1 MIPKSGH
8 RVSEKIMGVLRQG
21 PKRGM
26 RAPQPELAS
35 RSNSE
40 RAMKKFMIAA
50 AAAGLAIAAIT
61 GASAQEKLKV
71 GFIYVGPIG
80 DMGWSYQHEVGRRAI
95 EEAYKG
101 KIDTTY
107 LENVNEGPDAE
118 GSIEQLVRAGNKL
131 IYTTSFGFMDAT
143 AKVAKKYPNVM
154 FEHATGYKR
163 DKNLATYSG
172 RFYEGRYIQGVI
184 AAKVSKTGTIGYIGS
199 FPIPEVVSGI
209 NAMMLGAQSVRPD
222 MKVKIIWVNSW
233 YDPGKEAAA
242 ARALADQGADILTQ
256 HTDSAA
262 ATQFANERGIFSFG
276 QDSDQI
282 KFGPK
287 AQLTAI
293 INNWTPYYVDRVKL
307 ALDNKWETGDVWGG
321 LNSKIVQ
328 MAPYTNMPDDVKK
341 LAMDT
346 EAAISPGKLHP
357 FKCPVIDQDGKAVEC
372 KGGANLDDGQ
382 ILGMNFY
389 IKGID
394 DKVPGK

>member
-1 MIPKSGH
+1 
-8 RVSEKIMGVLRQG
+8 
-21 PKRGM
+21 
-26 RAPQPELAS
+26 
-35 RSNSE
+35 
-40 RAMKKFMIAA
+40 
-50 AAAGLAIAAIT
+50 
-61 GASAQEKLKV
+61 
-71 GFIYVGPIG
+71 
-80 DMGWSYQHEVGRRAI
+80 MGWSYQHEVARRAI
-95 EEAYKG
+95 QDQFKD
-101 KIDTTY
+101 KIDTSF

-118 GSIEQLVRAGNKL
+118 RSIEQLVRTGHKL

-143 AKVAKKYPNVM
+143 AKVAKKYPNLM

-172 RFYEGRYIQGVI
+172 RFYEGRYIQGQI
-184 AAKVSKTGTIGYIGS
+184 AAKMSKTGVIGYIGS

-209 NAMMLGAQSVRPD
+209 NATMLGAQSVRPD
-222 MKVKIIWVNSW
+222 IKVKIIWVNTW

-262 ATQFANERGIFSFG
+262 ATQFANERGIYSFG

-293 INNWTPYYVDRVKL
+293 VNNWTPYYADRVKL
-307 ALDNKWETGDVWGG
+307 ALDGKWTSSDFWGG
-321 LNSKIVQ
+321 LDSKIVQ
-328 MAPYTNMPDDVKK
+328 MAPYTNMPDEVKK
-341 LAMDT
+341 MATDT
-346 EAAISPGKLHP
+346 EAAIAAKRLHP
-357 FKCPVIDQDGKAVEC
+357 FKCPVLAQDGKPVEC

-394 DKVPGK
+394 DKLPGT